1 MPGVAA
7 GTEGWVMAAP
17 LIALT
22 GLIYAYVAADLAWRG
37 RYDLALAY
45 AGYAFSNVGLYLVAA
60 RG

>member
-1 MPGVAA
+1 MSGVAT
-7 GTEGWVMAAP
+7 GTEGGLMAAP

-45 AGYAFSNVGLYLVAA
+45 AGYAFSNVGLYLVA
-60 RG
+60 R